1 VQKQGGEVVDLV
13 QKTFREFTIA
23 DEEPHFQGGRASLTC
38 DLLLAAFSKQI
49 HSKTRVHTQG
59 LSPSLSQINPSQNTH
74 SNSGTV
80 PEFSVPEFSVRLHS
94 AIGYI
99 TPADCLAELSEVI
112 GKERDRKLEAARKL
126 RQEKRA
132 ATKQV
137 A

>member
-1 VQKQGGEVVDLV
+1 MLLV
-13 QKTFREFTIA
+13 
-23 DEEPHFQGGRASLTC
+23 
-38 DLLLAAFSKQI
+38 AFSKQI

-74 SNSGTV
+74 SNSRT
-80 PEFSVPEFSVRLHS
+80 VPEFSVRLHS

-99 TPADCLAELSEVI
+99 TPADCLAGLSEVI
-112 GKERDRKLEAARKL
+112 GKERDRKLEAARNL

>member
-1 VQKQGGEVVDLV
+1 LERWHGSLKSECIRPGSPATKEEAVK
-13 QKTFREFTIA
+13 RIA
-23 DEEPHFQGGRASLTC
+23 KYVSYY
-38 DLLLAAFSKQI
+38 
-49 HSKTRVHTQG
+49 
-59 LSPSLSQINPSQNTH
+59 NT
-74 SNSGTV
+74 
-80 PEFSVPEFSVRLHS
+80 VRLHS

-99 TPADCLAELSEVI
+99 TPADCLAGLSEVI